1 MCRILA
7 LCASEPFDVNPW
19 ITAFSGQ
26 CQASKEFQGHGWGVA
41 SRTTGGWRH
50 HRSIQPIWDNADH
63 QVPASHLVIVHAR
76 SAFRNEGIVVENNMP
91 FLSRD
96 LAFAFNGELRGVKL
110 DVPGTTGAA
119 KLLHLLERFRA
130 SADGDVGAALERL
143 DQVVARRSEHVRA
156 LNIVVSD
163 GRQLWANSRFA
174 DDPDYFT
181 LHEAWLPGI
190 SGGLRVVSSE
200 RFDVLGLSPE
210 WTAIPNHARRLISAE
225 APCS

>member
-7 LCASEPFDVNPW
+7 LCASEPLDVNPW
-19 ITAFSGQ
+19 IRAFADQ

-41 SRTTGGWRH
+41 SRTNERWLH
-50 HRSIQPIWDNADH
+50 HRSIQPIWEDAAH
-63 QVPASHLVIVHAR
+63 QAPESRLVIVHAR
-76 SAFRNEGIVVENNMP
+76 SAFRNEGIEVGNNMP
-91 FLSRD
+91 FVSKD
-96 LAFAFNGELRGVKL
+96 LTFAFNGELRGVKL
-110 DVPGTTGAA
+110 YVPGTTGAA
-119 KLLHLLERFRA
+119 KLFHLLERFRV
-130 SADGDVGAALERL
+130 SADGDVGAALERV

-163 GRQLWANSRFA
+163 GRQLWVNSHFA

-181 LHEAWLPGI
+181 LNDAWLPEI

-200 RFDVLGLSPE
+200 RFDVLGISPE
-210 WTAIPNHARRLISAE
+210 WTAIPNHSLRVIPGE